1 MAESVD
7 LDASLLAKNCE
18 LVLPEDDFLKKLS
31 KGKPLRIKLG
41 MDPTAPDL
49 HLGHTIVLSK
59 LKQFQDLGHEIIFII
74 GDFTARIGDP
84 SQRSKTR
91 PQLSLEQIK
100 QNAKSY
106 FEQVGRILD
115 VEKISVRYNSE
126 WLAKLSLEDFLQVA
140 GKVTL
145 ARIIERDDFQK
156 RLVGNQPI
164 GFHELFYPL
173 LQGYDSV
180 VLKADIELGG
190 TDQTFNLLMGRHLQ
204 EDYEQEAQ
212 VIMTMP
218 ILEGL
223 DGVKKMSKSLGNYI
237 GLIEPPDEAYG
248 KLMSVSDELMWRYHK
263 LLLDKPEEELKGLRR
278 QVKAGKV
285 HPMVLKK
292 EMAFGV
298 VKKFWSE
305 AEAVEAQKKFEA
317 LFQKRDYSQA
327 KEVSF
332 SESHDNPIWIV
343 ELLRNLGAIRA
354 SSEAKRLLVAKAIE
368 IDGIVVDDFKAN
380 VSWKPGMV
388 VKVGKHRIYK
398 IK

>member
-1 MAESVD
+1 MTE
-7 LDASLLAKNCE
+7 LTKNCE
-18 LVLPEDDFLKKLS
+18 LVLPEDDLQKKLA
-31 KGKPLRIKLG
+31 KGKPLKVKLG

-84 SQRSKTR
+84 SQRSKMR

-100 QNAKSY
+100 QHAKTY

-115 VEKISVRYNSE
+115 IDKISVRYNSE
-126 WLAKLSLEDFLQVA
+126 WLAKLSFEDFLKIA

-156 RLVGNQPI
+156 RLLENQPI

-180 VLKADIELGG
+180 VLESDVELGG

-204 EDYEQEAQ
+204 EDYGQEAQ
-212 VIMTMP
+212 VIMTLP

-237 GLIEPPDEAYG
+237 GLIEPADEAYG
-248 KLMSVSDELMWRYHK
+248 KLMSVSDELMWRYYE
-263 LLLDKPEEELKGLRR
+263 LLLGKPEEELKILRKD
-278 QVKAGKV
+278 VKVGKA
-285 HPMVLKK
+285 HPMALKK
-292 EMAFGV
+292 EMACGV
-298 VKKFWSE
+298 VTKFWSA
-305 AEAVEAQKKFEA
+305 AEAADAQKKFEA
-317 LFQKRDYSQA
+317 LFQQRDYSQA
-327 KEVSF
+327 KEVALPASCA
-332 SESHDNPIWIV
+332 NPIWIV
-343 ELLRNLGAIRA
+343 ELLRNLGAIKA
-354 SSEAKRLLVAKAIE
+354 SSEAKRLLTAGAIE
-368 IDGIVVDDFKAN
+368 LDGVVVDDFKAN
-380 VSWKPGMV
+380 VTWKPGMV
-388 VKVGKHRIYK
+388 IKVGKHRIYK